1 MKIRVNIEDMKP
13 NIKKNRRPTTS
24 PVREE
29 APAPESGSLMETIL
43 SVAGAEG
50 VSPEQEAEP
59 ISTEGIEDLGHDAAE
74 ELVDAVEK
82 DTGRDDEGWETVH
95 GADDAVDTEVQERV
109 ESTEHLISDVAAAS
123 AQVEGF
129 AVAVEEPVVVYSK
142 SEPAPVAMPSD
153 VDIVAWAEKYGI
165 NVRFTRDAFMEA
177 FNWNESHRVL
187 VVADEDH
194 GDPLPDAADDE
205 SDSQTPVAVVEDD
218 ESDSRGGE
226 ELDLT
231 VPDSETGLLVG
242 DADPELTAEVF
253 GPKQASI
260 WAEKQGLLFLHIR
273 AIDPITHQPLRNGG
287 LSVCYRPPA
296 RPSNMIPEVA
306 ISWCHPDQNFDRG
319 LGRVAAAEAFLNRE
333 VTSIRVPEKGKYT
346 QGLMHVLG
354 AATQLGYGL

>member
-13 NIKKNRRPTTS
+13 NIKKNKRPTTS

-29 APAPESGSLMETIL
+29 APAPEAGSLMETIL

-50 VSPEQEAEP
+50 VSPEQEEVASVEA
-59 ISTEGIEDLGHDAAE
+59 IEDLGHDAAE
-74 ELVDAVEK
+74 EVVEAIEK
-82 DTGRDDEGWETVH
+82 DDEEDTSDE
-95 GADDAVDTEVQERV
+95 DDAVDTEVQERV

-129 AVAVEEPVVVYSK
+129 AAAAEPVEVYGK
-142 SEPAPVAMPSD
+142 REPAPIAMPSD

-194 GDPLPDAADDE
+194 GDPLPDL
-205 SDSQTPVAVVEDD
+205 DD

-253 GPKQASI
+253 GPKQTSI

>member
-13 NIKKNRRPTTS
+13 NIKKNKRPTTS

-43 SVAGAEG
+43 SVAEAAGPET
-50 VSPEQEAEP
+50 SEQEEVASVEA
-59 ISTEGIEDLGHDAAE
+59 IEDLGHDAAE
-74 ELVDAVEK
+74 EMVEALEK
-82 DTGRDDEGWETVH
+82 DDEEDTSNE
-95 GADDAVDTEVQERV
+95 DDAVDTEVRERV

-129 AVAVEEPVVVYSK
+129 AAAIEEPVVVYSK
-142 SEPAPVAMPSD
+142 SEPAPIAMPSD

-194 GDPLPDAADDE
+194 GYPLPDAADDE

>member
-13 NIKKNRRPTTS
+13 NIKKQKRTTTA
-24 PVREE
+24 PIREE
-29 APAPESGSLMETIL
+29 VIDTQAADESIRDTVLRM
-43 SVAGAEG
+43 AE
-50 VSPEQEAEP
+50 VQDALEEP
-59 ISTEGIEDLGHDAAE
+59 ITTEAIEDLGHAVE
-74 ELVDAVEK
+74 ETMDVVDAGEEEKEEWSEVDTVEK
-82 DTGRDDEGWETVH
+82 PDASVETVVETET
-95 GADDAVDTEVQERV
+95 AERLDD
-109 ESTEHLISDVAAAS
+109 TEHLISDVAAAS

-129 AVAVEEPVVVYSK
+129 AEPEPTSDVYSK
-142 SEPAPVAMPSD
+142 SEPAPAVMPSD
-153 VDIVAWAEKYGI
+153 VDIVAWADKYGI
-165 NVRFTRDAFMEA
+165 NVRHTRDAFMEA
-177 FNWNESHRVL
+177 FNWNEAHHVL

-194 GDPLPDAADDE
+194 GDAMDDA
-205 SDSQTPVAVVEDD
+205 SDPQTPVAVVEGD

-306 ISWCHPDQNFDRG
+306 ISWCHPDENFDRG
-319 LGRVAAAEAFLNRE
+319 LGRVHAAEAFLNRE